1 MILEQVEMIGEGA
14 MTFSVFEW
22 LREEA
27 EQLISTLPELILQS
41 AKAQNG
47 HNHESVADN
56 EPKQKKEKKE
66 QLTKAQKR
74 RITDR
79 TNFKG
84 ERGNGDGIGLIL
96 SDI

>member
-1 MILEQVEMIGEGA
+1 M
-14 MTFSVFEW
+14 
-22 LREEA
+22 
-27 EQLISTLPELILQS
+27 
-41 AKAQNG
+41 
-47 HNHESVADN
+47 ADN

-84 ERGNGDGIGLIL
+84 ERERGWNWVDIVRHL
-96 SDI
+96 SQTGSGS